1 MNLPI
6 LDGFMLHTVNDVGE
20 LKVLHSIFYKR
31 AGSKLDKET
40 IITMYNELNEY
51 LGLVERALDMREHEL
66 DILMGVEE
74 DIPLE

>member
-1 MNLPI
+1 MNFPY
-6 LDGFMLHTVNDVGE
+6 LDKDC
-20 LKVLHSIFYKR
+20 
-31 AGSKLDKET
+31 KLDKET

-51 LGLVERALDMREHEL
+51 LGLVEHALDMREYEL

>member
-1 MNLPI
+1 MNFPY
-6 LDGFMLHTVNDVGE
+6 LDKDC
-20 LKVLHSIFYKR
+20 
-31 AGSKLDKET
+31 KLNKET

-51 LGLVERALDMREHEL
+51 LGLVEHALDMREHEL